1 MKKLFL
7 FAATAAMLAGCSD
20 TEELALNQAQQEVG
34 QGEVSFSVYTNRSTR
49 GGVAGE
55 MTTDAL
61 KAEGAGFGVFAYH
74 TNNSFYDSQ
83 NSEINFMYN
92 QKVTWEGDETGE
104 GGQWVYSP
112 LKYWP
117 NEFGENAKSNNI
129 DYVTFFAYAPFVNF
143 YPSTGVAPVAEGQDA
158 NQQQWKNI
166 TAASRNGDTG
176 DPVIR
181 YMVDTNPSTSVDL
194 LWGVAADEKF
204 VGMADATKPTQLKT
218 NGCFIDLSKQK
229 GVNDKINWKFYH
241 ALAKLNVQIIAAND
255 VVTQDV
261 DPYTPKDKP
270 VHNATRVY
278 LRWIEFTGFT
288 MNGALNL
295 HSNPAADEAS
305 TPRARWMAYDG
316 ATDLKPATVRFNDG
330 LMDGK
335 EGTENN
341 MNPNE
346 RVLGALNPVLVEP
359 TTPAAGWTAK
369 EGGIPTNKYINLFDG
384 AGEDNE
390 DEEYVAADA
399 SIYVIPTGESMTIN
413 MLYDI
418 QTADARLGN
427 YLSDGKTKGFR
438 VANAITNTLQDLKI
452 EAGKAYTIKIVVGL
466 ESVKVDATVKGWDDS
481 EEAVANMPENPEPGA
496 VTAAQAAS
504 LAKDY
509 VYDPAYTYAGT
520 ISINNST
527 NEVNY
532 TITEEKATEQRPGD
546 EYPGFNIMN
555 DMARFLGALFRA
567 EGSGITEIT
576 YKDVTYSWDKD
587 KGLKGSNWVDQT
599 GTTLVSVLTADF
611 LAHTITNSVTLG
623 TNKGNL
629 TFNITITE

>member
-92 QKVTWEGDETGE
+92 QKVTWDETNE
-104 GGQWVYSP
+104 KWIYSP

-166 TAASRNGDTG
+166 TAASRNGDNG

-204 VGMADATKPTQLKT
+204 VGLADATKPTQLKT
-218 NGCFIDLSKQK
+218 NACFIDLSKQK

-255 VVTQDV
+255 VVTQDI
-261 DPYTPKDKP
+261 DPYEPEGEE
-270 VHNATRVY
+270 VHSATRVY

-341 MNPNE
+341 VNPNE

-359 TTPAAGWTAK
+359 TTPAEGWTAK
-369 EGGIPTNKYINLFDG
+369 EGGIPTDKYVNIFDG

-399 SIYVIPTGESMTIN
+399 SIYVIPTGEKMTIN

-418 QTADARLGN
+418 QTADKRLGN
-427 YLSDGKTKGFR
+427 YLSDGKTTGFR
-438 VANAITNTLQDLKI
+438 VANAITNTLDNITI

-466 ESVKVDATVKGWDDS
+466 ESVKVTATIKDWGEG

-509 VYDPAYTYAGT
+509 VYADYTYVGA
-520 ISINNST
+520 ISIDNSNNT
-527 NEVNY
+527 VNY
-532 TITEEKATEQRPGD
+532 TITQANLAGNDGKNVM
-546 EYPGFNIMN
+546 Y
-555 DMARFLGALFRA
+555 DMARFLGALYRA
-567 EGSGITEIT
+567 EGTGITEIT
-576 YKDVTYSWDKD
+576 YKGVTYTWNENN
-587 KGLKGSNWVDQT
+587 GLLGSNWVN
-599 GTTLVSVLTADF
+599 GNTTLISVFAQDYANGDITETAPV
-611 LAHTITNSVTLG
+611 ILG

-629 TFNITITE
+629 TFKINITD

>member
-55 MTTDAL
+55 MTTEAL

-92 QKVTWEGDETGE
+92 QKVTWDETNG
-104 GGQWVYSP
+104 WIYSP

-166 TAASRNGDTG
+166 TAASRNGDNG

-204 VGMADATKPTQLKT
+204 VGLADATKPTQLKT
-218 NGCFIDLSKQK
+218 NACFIDLSKQK

-255 VVTQDV
+255 VVTQEI
-261 DPYTPKDKP
+261 DPYEPEGEE
-270 VHNATRVY
+270 VHQATKVY

-316 ATDLKPATVRFNDG
+316 AKDLMPATVRFNDG

-335 EGTENN
+335 EGTANN
-341 MNPNE
+341 VNPNE
-346 RVLGALNPVLVEP
+346 RVLGALNPVLIEEP
-359 TTPAAGWTAK
+359 TTTTWNAK
-369 EGGIPTNKYINLFDG
+369 KPGIPTDAYANVFATNG
-384 AGEDNE
+384 ANGPQAP
-390 DEEYVAADA
+390 AADA
-399 SIYVIPTGESMTIN
+399 SIYVIPTGEKMTIN

-418 QTADARLGN
+418 QTADKRLGN

-438 VANAITNTLQDLKI
+438 VANAITNTLDNI
-452 EAGKAYTIKIVVGL
+452 DIVAGKAYTIKIVVGI
-466 ESVKVDATVKGWDDS
+466 ESVKVTATIEDWDDS

-504 LAKDY
+504 LAMGY
-509 VYDPAYTYAGT
+509 VYDDYTYVGA
-520 ISINNST
+520 ISSIDNSNNT
-527 NEVNY
+527 VNY
-532 TITEEKATEQRPGD
+532 TITQANAEANGGK
-546 EYPGFNIMN
+546 NIMN
-555 DMARFLGALFRA
+555 DMARFLGALYRA
-567 EGSGITEIT
+567 EGTGITEIT
-576 YKDVTYSWDKD
+576 YKGVTYTWDET
-587 KGLKGSNWVDQT
+587 KGLKGSNWVDQA

-629 TFNITITE
+629 TFNITIE

>member
-1 MKKLFL
+1 
-7 FAATAAMLAGCSD
+7 
-20 TEELALNQAQQEVG
+20 
-34 QGEVSFSVYTNRSTR
+34 
-49 GGVAGE
+49 
-55 MTTDAL
+55 
-61 KAEGAGFGVFAYH
+61 
-74 TNNSFYDSQ
+74 
-83 NSEINFMYN
+83 MYN
-92 QKVTWEGDETGE
+92 QKVVWDGTNEK
-104 GGQWVYSP
+104 WVYTP

-158 NQQQWKNI
+158 YQQQWKNI

-218 NGCFIDLSKQK
+218 NACFIDLSKQK

-261 DPYTPKDKP
+261 DPYIPKDKP

-335 EGTENN
+335 EGTANN
-341 MNPNE
+341 VNPNE

-359 TTPAAGWTAK
+359 VTPAAGWTAK
-369 EGGIPTNKYINLFDG
+369 EGGIPTDKYINIFDG

-418 QTADARLGN
+418 QTEDKRLGN

-438 VANAITNTLQDLKI
+438 VANAITNTLQNLKI
-452 EAGKAYTIKIVVGL
+452 EAGKAYSIKIVVGL
-466 ESVKVDATVKGWDDS
+466 ESVKVSATVNDWGEG

-509 VYDPAYTYAGT
+509 DYDDYTYVGE
-520 ISINNST
+520 ISVDNSNNT
-527 NEVNY
+527 VNY
-532 TITEEKATEQRPGD
+532 TITAEKAAETRPGD
-546 EYPGFNIMN
+546 NTPGYHIMY
-555 DMARFLGALFRA
+555 DMARFLGALYRA

-576 YKDVTYSWDKD
+576 YKGVTYTWNENN
-587 KGLKGSNWVDQT
+587 GLLGSNWVN
-599 GTTLVSVLTADF
+599 GNTTLVSVLTVDF
-611 LAHTITNSVTLG
+611 NNHEITDSVVLG

-629 TFNITITE
+629 TFKINITD

>member
-34 QGEVSFSVYTNRSTR
+34 QGEVSFSVYTNRATR

-55 MTTDAL
+55 MTTEAL

-92 QKVTWEGDETGE
+92 QKVTWDDVNGK
-104 GGQWVYSP
+104 WVYSP

-166 TAASRNGDTG
+166 TAASRNGDNG

-204 VGMADATKPTQLKT
+204 VGLADYTKPTQLQK
-218 NGCFIDLSKQK
+218 NACFIDLSKQK

-255 VVTQDV
+255 VVTQDI
-261 DPYTPKDKP
+261 DPYEPEGEE
-270 VHNATRVY
+270 VHQATKVY

-341 MNPNE
+341 VNPNE

-359 TTPAAGWTAK
+359 TTPAEGWTAK
-369 EGGIPTNKYINLFDG
+369 TGGIPTDKYVNIFDG
-384 AGEDNE
+384 AGEDKE

-399 SIYVIPTGESMTIN
+399 SIYVIPTGEKMTIN

-418 QTADARLGN
+418 QTADKRLGN

-438 VANAITNTLQDLKI
+438 VANAITNTLDNI
-452 EAGKAYTIKIVVGL
+452 DIVAGKAYTIKIVVGL
-466 ESVKVDATVKGWDDS
+466 ESVKVTATIKDWDDS

-509 VYDPAYTYAGT
+509 VYPAETPYTYKGVFT
-520 ISINNST
+520 VDNSNNT
-527 NEVNY
+527 VNY
-532 TITEEKATEQRPGD
+532 TITQANATANG
-546 EYPGFNIMN
+546 GKNIMD
-555 DMARFLGALFRA
+555 DMARFLGALYRA
-567 EGSGITEIT
+567 NNGAITSLSYNNQTYTWDEDLKQQDGITPI
-576 YKDVTYSWDKD
+576 
-587 KGLKGSNWVDQT
+587 KGSRWTD
-599 GTTLVSVLTADF
+599 GTNTLVSVLTADF

-629 TFNITITE
+629 TFNIIITE

>member
-34 QGEVSFSVYTNRSTR
+34 QGEVSFSVYTNRATR

-55 MTTDAL
+55 MTTEAL

-92 QKVTWEGDETGE
+92 QKVTWDGE
-104 GGQWVYSP
+104 KWVYSP

-166 TAASRNGDTG
+166 TAASRNGDNG

-204 VGMADATKPTQLKT
+204 VGLADATKPTQLKT
-218 NGCFIDLSKQK
+218 NACFIDLSKQK

-255 VVTQDV
+255 VVTQDI
-261 DPYTPKDKP
+261 DPYEPEGEE
-270 VHNATRVY
+270 VHSATRVY

-341 MNPNE
+341 VNPNE

-359 TTPAAGWTAK
+359 TTPAEGWTAK
-369 EGGIPTNKYINLFDG
+369 TGGIPTDKYVNIFDG
-384 AGEDNE
+384 AGEDKE

-399 SIYVIPTGESMTIN
+399 SIYVIPTGEKMTIN

-418 QTADARLGN
+418 QTADKRLGN

-438 VANAITNTLQDLKI
+438 VANAITNTLDNI
-452 EAGKAYTIKIVVGL
+452 DIVAGKAYTIKIVVGL
-466 ESVKVDATVKGWDDS
+466 ESVKVTATIKDWDDS

-504 LAKDY
+504 LAMGY
-509 VYDPAYTYAGT
+509 VYTDYTYAGT
-520 ISINNST
+520 ISIDNSNNT
-527 NEVNY
+527 VNY
-532 TITEEKATEQRPGD
+532 TITQANANANDGK
-546 EYPGFNIMN
+546 NIMF
-555 DMARFLGALFRA
+555 DMARFLGALYRA
-567 EGSGITEIT
+567 EGTGITEIT
-576 YKDVTYSWDKD
+576 YKDVTYHWDENN
-587 KGLKGSNWVDQT
+587 GLLGSNWVN
-599 GTTLVSVLTADF
+599 GNTTLISVFAQDYKDEV
-611 LAHTITNSVTLG
+611 ITENNPVILG

-629 TFNITITE
+629 TFNITIE